1 MRMLWDIATLHA
13 HEKFFVS
20 PLFVRID
27 QINLLHCSRDKMLRV
42 FGFFPSFYKKRKEK
56 LDMGHECFFTCAC
69 NGAMSHKLHANLL
82 LKTWYVR
89 SVKNIKS
96 INSIDDVQ
104 GSDK

>member
-1 MRMLWDIATLHA
+1 
-13 HEKFFVS
+13 
-20 PLFVRID
+20 
-27 QINLLHCSRDKMLRV
+27 
-42 FGFFPSFYKKRKEK
+42 
-56 LDMGHECFFTCAC
+56 MGHECFFTCAC

-104 GSDK
+104 GSDINTHLYSNFCCFCNNKRYIKSQISVNAKSTLNKQHITRHERS